1 MTSKGFERSSK
12 GNEKFND
19 PQPIE
24 EIIEEKIE
32 RKEVRYQK
40 RANSISRIIQG
51 IYITY
56 TYILVD
62 RARSFDLLKEN
73 IVYRVPPRASCSL
86 PFGIAS
92 INTTT
97 RTTTRAR
104 TMLFEENRTE
114 KEEKEKGEE
123 GEEEEEEEGEEGEEE
138 EEEEEGSSQ
147 ASNSSMRSPVRTRHR
162 LVETA
167 GSALTRAL
175 GQMDS
180 GRSR

>member
-1 MTSKGFERSSK
+1 
-12 GNEKFND
+12 
-19 PQPIE
+19 
-24 EIIEEKIE
+24 
-32 RKEVRYQK
+32 
-40 RANSISRIIQG
+40 
-51 IYITY
+51 
-56 TYILVD
+56 
-62 RARSFDLLKEN
+62 
-73 IVYRVPPRASCSL
+73 
-86 PFGIAS
+86 
-92 INTTT
+92 
-97 RTTTRAR
+97 
-104 TMLFEENRTE
+104 MLFEENRTE

-123 GEEEEEEEGEEGEEE
+123 GEEEEEEEGEEGE

>member
-1 MTSKGFERSSK
+1 MFPRSIGQPQNNFVPTKVSGSLQLAFKITSKGFERSSK

-32 RKEVRYQK
+32 RKE
-40 RANSISRIIQG
+40 
-51 IYITY
+51 
-56 TYILVD
+56 
-62 RARSFDLLKEN
+62 EN

-114 KEEKEKGEE
+114 KGEKEKGEK
-123 GEEEEEEEGEEGEEE
+123 GEEEEEEEGEEEE